1 MRKFAAALTK
11 KEVAMLSLFNMV
23 AQLCRLVVSTMMFSA
38 V

>member
-23 AQLCRLVVSTMMFSA
+23 AQLCRLVVSTVMFSA